1 MLFIYVANLCPLY
14 LWCWE
19 QPWINM
25 NKWVIYYHGNVTGWW
40 FQLSTPL
47 KHFSQLGSLFP
58 TYGEKKCSKPPTS
71 MYNVFFYIND
81 SKLSHEATRIDLPS
95 SRWGTGTAA
104 APLGTT
110 WRVRL
115 PVPRWQQQRRRR
127 SRNAAWKLSLV
138 TGAMDKIYRK
148 HGLFLGSSR
157 FRCHQGWDFP
167 DVTSAIRKNQTPPFV
182 KRYHLAKGDWNR
194 VESSIGTTKITLSDS
209 RSAKMKKSPAT

>member
-1 MLFIYVANLCPLY
+1 MIIMLV
-14 LWCWE
+14 
-19 QPWINM
+19 
-25 NKWVIYYHGNVTGWW
+25 GGWA
-40 FQLSTPL
+40 TRL
-47 KHFSQLGSLFP
+47 KILVSWDDYSQHM
-58 TYGEKKCSKPPTS
+58 EKKKCSKPPTS

-95 SRWGTGTAA
+95 SRRGTGTAA